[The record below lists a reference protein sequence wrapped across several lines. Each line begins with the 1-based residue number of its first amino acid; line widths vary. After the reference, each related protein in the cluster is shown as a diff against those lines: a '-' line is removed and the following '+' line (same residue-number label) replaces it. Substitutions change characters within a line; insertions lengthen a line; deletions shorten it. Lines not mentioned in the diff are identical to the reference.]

1 MPTRPIR
8 VERIAHQSNRFI
20 LVRAAHSTKRVTTF
34 TNRGNPGLVTK
45 PEFNSI
51 RVHKET
57 IGGTLHLRNEPSN
70 RYSTR
75 SVFFLKKKNYG
86 SSYLFRLTP
95 SLREV
100 GGEGNRRRT
109 PASFT
114 VVFFLVFVYFFS
126 AVMAAGANR
135 DHRLIDDPPPPP

>member
-75 SVFFLKKKNYG
+75 SVFFLKK
-86 SSYLFRLTP
+86 
-95 SLREV
+95 
-100 GGEGNRRRT
+100 RT
-109 PASFT
+109 T
-114 VVFFLVFVYFFS
+114 VRVTYF
-126 AVMAAGANR
+126 A
-135 DHRLIDDPPPPP
+135 